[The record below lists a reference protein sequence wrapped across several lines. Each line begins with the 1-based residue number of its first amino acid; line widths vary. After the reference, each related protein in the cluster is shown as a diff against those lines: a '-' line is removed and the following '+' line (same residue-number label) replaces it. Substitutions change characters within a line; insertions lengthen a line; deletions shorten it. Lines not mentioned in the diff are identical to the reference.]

1 MKLLD
6 IEKGEFLVKVARA
19 AVETLLTK
27 GFKLPVPEGTPE
39 DFFENRGVFVTIKTY
54 PHNQLRGCIG
64 FPEPVMPLIEATID
78 AAISAA
84 TRDPRFPP
92 LSPEELENVT
102 FEVTVLTPPE
112 LITAPPEKLPEEIK
126 VGRDG
131 LIVRCGFASG
141 LLLPQ
146 VPVEWNWDERE
157 FLSQTCIKAGMPP
170 DCWKSPYC
178 RVYRFQGQI
187 FKETKPYGDI
197 VEETINQK

>member
-1 MKLLD
+1 MELLPL
-6 IEKGEFLVKVARA
+6 EYGKFLVKVARTT
-19 AVETLLTK
+19 VEELLINGRKFPIPPDT
-27 GFKLPVPEGTPE
+27 PPEL
-39 DFFENRGVFVTIKTY
+39 FEKRGVFVTIKTF
-54 PHNQLRGCIG
+54 PADQLRGCIG

-84 TRDPRFPP
+84 TKDPRFPP
-92 LSPEELENVT
+92 MDPSELENVT

-112 LITAPPEKLPEEIK
+112 LLDVPPEKLPEEIK

-146 VPVEWNWDERE
+146 VPVEWGWNEEE
-157 FLSQTCIKAGMPP
+157 FLSQTCLKAGLPP

-178 RVYRFQGQI
+178 QVYRFQGQI
-187 FKETKPYGDI
+187 FKEVEPYGDI
-197 VEETINQK
+197 VEEKI

>member
-6 IEKGEFLVKVARA
+6 IEKGTFLVKVARLT
-19 AVETLLTK
+19 VETLLTK
-27 GFKLPVPEGTPE
+27 GIKLPVPENTPE
-39 DFFENRGVFVTIKTY
+39 ELFEKRGVFVTIKTY
-54 PHNQLRGCIG
+54 PYNQLRGCIG

-92 LSPEELENVT
+92 MTPEELDNVT

-112 LITAPPEKLPEEIK
+112 LIEAPPEKLPEMIK

-146 VPVEWNWDERE
+146 VPVEWGWDEKE

-178 RVYRFQGQI
+178 KVYRFQGQI
-187 FKETKPYGDI
+187 FKEIEPYGEI
-197 VEETINQK
+197 VEENI